1 MPERPNLLFIFTD
14 QQRADTMAC
23 YGNSLI
29 ETPNLNRLSDESFVF
44 ENAYVS
50 APICSPSRS
59 TIMTGLWPHTSGV
72 LKNNYP
78 LSDSTPVISEMLPP
92 DYISG
97 YYGKW
102 HLGNEVKRQHG
113 FERWVSIEDQYRDY
127 YQESETGSVYSDHYH
142 FLVEHGYEPDRD
154 FEGAKVFSRLF
165 AAKVKEEHT
174 KAMFL
179 ADRASEFIHTYR
191 QRPWAL
197 YINIFEPHPPYTG
210 PFDDMYDP
218 ASIPVAPTFLT
229 PPPENAALMHTLI
242 QRQTEEEEMPE
253 SEWNEEGW
261 RRLIARY
268 WGLVTLV
275 DRAVGRILAALEES
289 GQADNTVVAFTSEH
303 GDQLGQHSVLQ
314 KAVFYEQS
322 VKVPMLMRV
331 PWLSRENRMVPG
343 RWSHIDLV
351 PTLLDLIGGDI
362 PEHLQGTSRVPCAGR
377 QGDDGRRRRDHR
389 LERQGPGTAPDG
401 PGGRPRAEHPAP
413 GTHRQR
419 RLEDQPQRRRPLR
432 TLRPEHRPVRT
443 GQRVRRP
450 GQPGADPRHGETY
463 THVAAPNG
471 RYRAV
476 AGGLESPLRRLR
488 TPLLSIFLDPY
499 YVSP

>member
-23 YGNSLI
+23 YGNRMI

-72 LKNNYP
+72 LKNNFP
-78 LSDSTPVISEMLPP
+78 LDDSTPVISEMLPP

-113 FERWVSIEDQYRDY
+113 FDRWVSIEDQYRDY
-127 YQESETGSVYSDHYH
+127 YQESDYGSTYSDHFH
-142 FLVEHGYEPDRD
+142 HLVEHGYEPDRD
-154 FEGAKVFSRLF
+154 FEGAKVFSRPF

-218 ASIPVAPTFLT
+218 ASIPVPPTFLK
-229 PPPENAALMHTLI
+229 PPPDNAALMHTLI
-242 QRQTEEEEMPE
+242 QRHADEEELPA

-289 GQADNTVVAFTSEH
+289 GTADNTVVVFTSEH
-303 GDQLGQHSVLQ
+303 GDQLGEHSIFQ

-322 VKVPMLMRV
+322 VKVPLLMRV
-331 PWLSRENRMVPG
+331 PWLGREQQMVPG

-351 PTLLDLIGGDI
+351 PTLLDLIGSAI
-362 PEHLQGTSRVPCAGR
+362 PDHLQGSSRAPVLAGEETMDGVDAVIDWNGRDRARHGLGLEVDRVQNIPHRGLIGSDGWKINLSVGDRCELYDLNTDPYEQANVFDDPANRERSARHGSGLRTWQR
-377 QGDDGRRRRDHR
+377 QTGD
-389 LERQGPGTAPDG
+389 TAPLPD
-401 PGGRPRAEHPAP
+401 
-413 GTHRQR
+413 
-419 RLEDQPQRRRPLR
+419 
-432 TLRPEHRPVRT
+432 V
-443 GQRVRRP
+443 
-450 GQPGADPRHGETY
+450 
-463 THVAAPNG
+463 
-471 RYRAV
+471 
-476 AGGLESPLRRLR
+476 
-488 TPLLSIFLDPY
+488 
-499 YVSP
+499 